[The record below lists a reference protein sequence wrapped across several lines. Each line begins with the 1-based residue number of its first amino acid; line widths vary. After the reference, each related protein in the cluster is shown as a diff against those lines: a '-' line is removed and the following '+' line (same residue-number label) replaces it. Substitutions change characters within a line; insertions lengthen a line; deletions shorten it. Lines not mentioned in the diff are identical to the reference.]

1 MANNAPGKHFR
12 KGMTLI
18 EAVQAFSDEQIVE
31 QHCIDT
37 RWPDGPICP
46 RCKSINIKERAN
58 RSPRSFRC
66 NSCRSDFSV
75 KTGTVMEGSNIKLG
89 TWLLAMYLMS
99 TSLKG
104 VSSMKLHRD
113 LGVTQ
118 KTAWFLEHRIR
129 KAMESDN
136 GLFSGPVEVDET
148 YIGGKEGNKH
158 KSKKLNAGRGTVGKT
173 AIAGVKDRATNKVVT
188 APVDAVDK
196 DTLQGFVNF
205 HTEQE
210 TTVMTDEAR
219 AYEGLPNH
227 EAVKHS
233 TGEYVRD
240 DAHTNGIESHWAML
254 KRGIYGTY
262 HHISPKHSGRYAA
275 EFSGRHNIRESDT
288 TDQIDTL
295 VKGSEGKRLKYRDLI
310 A

>member
-12 KGMTLI
+12 KGMTLM
-18 EAVQAFSDEQIVE
+18 EAVQAFADESVVE

-75 KTGTVMEGSNIKLG
+75 KTGTVMEGSNIKLSQ
-89 TWLLAMYLMS
+89 WLLAMYLMS

-173 AIAGVKDRATNKVVT
+173 AIAGVKDRATNKVIT
-188 APVDAVDK
+188 APVASTDK
-196 DTLQGFVNF
+196 DTLQSFVKA
-205 HTEQE
+205 
-210 TTVMTDEAR
+210 TTREKAKVMTDEAR

-227 EAVKHS
+227 ESVKHS
-233 TGEYVRD
+233 AGEYVRD

-262 HHISPKHSGRYAA
+262 HDISPKHSGRYAA
-275 EFSGRHNIRESDT
+275 EFSGRHNVRESDT
-288 TDQIDTL
+288 SNQLDTL
-295 VKGSEGKRLKYRDLI
+295 IKGTEGKRLKYRDLI